1 MLKKLESSQKRS
13 VDLYL
18 NKPLTVSVYKG
29 GQSMNSSYFK
39 LPCAK
44 QKKLINAGYKVF
56 SSNPYKKGSMSFVAG
71 EATISKSLLFYY
83 FKNKKE
89 YYLYLFDTA
98 ATALNDLK
106 INSIEQ
112 KKYDLFELVHQEVE
126 RRLHIMQEYPY
137 LLQFTATAYYETEEE
152 VKQELAAKKNALTQI
167 GKKDILALL
176 DYDQFQNP
184 ADADTLIDLI
194 LFVAEGCMR
203 GNEDLNEAKIRGI
216 LPQFQRMMTS
226 LKCHYY
232 KQGD

>member
-1 MLKKLESSQKRS
+1 M
-13 VDLYL
+13 
-18 NKPLTVSVYKG
+18 
-29 GQSMNSSYFK
+29 
-39 LPCAK
+39 
-44 QKKLINAGYKVF
+44 
-56 SSNPYKKGSMSFVAG
+56 
-71 EATISKSLLFYY
+71 
-83 FKNKKE
+83 
-89 YYLYLFDTA
+89 YLFDTA

-137 LLQFTATAYYETEEE
+137 LLQFIATAYYETEEE
-152 VKQELAAKKNALTQI
+152 VKQELAAKKNALIQI

-226 LKCHYY
+226 LKYHYY